1 MREKHRYMEKFMKN
15 KDNSFTYESDGSM
28 LFFGRD
34 YQTEALRRKYP
45 PRNLEASFEHQ
56 EDPINQS

>member
-1 MREKHRYMEKFMKN
+1 MKN

-28 LFFGRD
+28 IFFGRD

-45 PRNLEASFEHQ
+45 PKALEASF
-56 EDPINQS
+56 